1 MTRKIIAALGAG
13 SMMALGLAGVTAA
26 SAASNGNEDAANAA
40 ELQAFQSA
48 KVSLTDAIAAAE
60 SKTGGKALDAGF
72 ESGEKQGATYEV
84 ELVKTDGSEIYA
96 MVDPA
101 TGAVKVQAK
110 ADDGDRQSGDAD
122 DGDGEMN
129 DD

>member
-84 ELVKTDGSEIYA
+84 ELVKADGSEIYA

>member
-60 SKTGGKALDAGF
+60 SKTGGKALDAEDFLRGNALPP
-72 ESGEKQGATYEV
+72 GTVLA
-84 ELVKTDGSEIYA
+84 
-96 MVDPA
+96 
-101 TGAVKVQAK
+101 
-110 ADDGDRQSGDAD
+110 
-122 DGDGEMN
+122 
-129 DD
+129 